1 MLMIFYML
9 ELLDY
14 REIMLYELYLI
25 VMILFEI
32 IVENNSGFLLFI

>member
-9 ELLDY
+9 ELFDY